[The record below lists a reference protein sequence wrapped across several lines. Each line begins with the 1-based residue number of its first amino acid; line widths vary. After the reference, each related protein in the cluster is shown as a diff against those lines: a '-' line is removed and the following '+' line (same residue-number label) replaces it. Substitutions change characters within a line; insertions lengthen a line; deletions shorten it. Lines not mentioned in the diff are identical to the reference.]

1 MCRQEAPQKCNLPVG
16 SRRCQ
21 VRRRLLRL
29 SLIYDP
35 KKNGTMYVHTYVCVS
50 GQESTRSRLPI
61 GLLINRP
68 PTLPRCVAHKKRQM
82 KFKLQFRLLCVCVV
96 CCHLV
101 PYKWSLSSKKL
112 ATTTTTKTAPT
123 LSPARPLHCSMCQAI
138 RQSPLASY
146 SPFIC
151 LSFFPTL
158 LTCCCQICTA
168 CCTNDALNML
178 PVPWSGSRLLT
189 LRLLTWLLATFLS
202 FSPLFC
208 ASLFSKTSPML

>member
-1 MCRQEAPQKCNLPVG
+1 MYIHMC
-16 SRRCQ
+16 
-21 VRRRLLRL
+21 
-29 SLIYDP
+29 
-35 KKNGTMYVHTYVCVS
+35 VCVS

-112 ATTTTTKTAPT
+112 ATTTTKTAPT

-138 RQSPLASY
+138 RQSPLTSYTPFIACLCSPPY
-146 SPFIC
+146 SPAVVKFALPAALMTPLIC
-151 LSFFPTL
+151 FQCLGLALDCWRFDCWLGWTPLSFPFPLSFAQVCFRRRRRCCRHAKLNEILRGL
-158 LTCCCQICTA
+158 LTIFA
-168 CCTNDALNML
+168 
-178 PVPWSGSRLLT
+178 
-189 LRLLTWLLATFLS
+189 
-202 FSPLFC
+202 
-208 ASLFSKTSPML
+208 

>member
-1 MCRQEAPQKCNLPVG
+1 MPSAATLAEVVADLRPQKERDYIC
-16 SRRCQ
+16 
-21 VRRRLLRL
+21 
-29 SLIYDP
+29 
-35 KKNGTMYVHTYVCVS
+35 TYICVCVS

-189 LRLLTWLLATFLS
+189 LRLLTWLNATFLS